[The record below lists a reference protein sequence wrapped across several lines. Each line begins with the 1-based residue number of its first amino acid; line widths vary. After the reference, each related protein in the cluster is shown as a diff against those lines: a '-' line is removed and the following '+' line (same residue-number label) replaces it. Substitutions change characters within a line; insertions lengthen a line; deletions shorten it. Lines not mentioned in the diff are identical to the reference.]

1 MIVVFAS
8 QCSKKALPETRRVL
22 DQFMERTGERSWS
35 GRITLDGLTTVRKLL
50 RKTARRNTAVA
61 CHRVHG
67 TQRLELEWI
76 IGNRKRFNSEGKVP
90 TNSTS
95 RDILK
100 SHSENQWQTAEAIA
114 LLASIAGLFH
124 DFGKAIRL
132 FQLKLEGKRSG
143 GEPLRHEW
151 ISLLLFSAFVAER
164 SDDEWLDHL
173 ACIQP
178 TDDEKILKRFNHL
191 YGDRNL
197 AKRNPMKGFSALAQT
212 IGWLIVTHHRLPR
225 FYKDQNNQITA
236 PSLERLK
243 LDNYEWD
250 ATWNSTQYSMDW
262 TEKEWQQL
270 FDLSQGTPVKSPKWC
285 SKAREIAKRAQKYP
299 QIKQHWMKDNFTSH
313 LARLSLMLADHSYS
327 ASKEYDKWWDDAYVV
342 YANTEKLKNGERQL
356 KQRLDEHNIGVG
368 QNALLL
374 ARQLPRLRA
383 QLPALGLHKTLRK
396 RSSNSNYRWQDK
408 AFDLAESV
416 AEKSREHGFFGVNM
430 ASTGKGKTFANAR
443 IMYGLSDEQTGS
455 RFSIALG
462 LRTLTLQ
469 TGDAL
474 RERLKLDSDELAVL
488 IGSQA
493 VSELYDLSKN
503 KNSDGSES
511 KNIESE
517 AAQSGS
523 ESAEDWFDEYQ
534 HVSYEGTLS
543 DGPLRRWLKAPN
555 PMRPNKSL
563 QMLSAPV
570 LVCTIDHLTPATEGT
585 RGGKQIAP
593 MMRLLTSDLVLD
605 EPDDFDS
612 ADLPALCRLVNWAG
626 LLGSRVLL
634 SSATMPPVFIAGLF
648 EAYRAGREQFDKAC
662 GTTGQTTNI
671 CCAWFDEFSSQA
683 DDHKDESEFKEA
695 MKSFISKRVTQL
707 KKDATEENSLRK
719 AEFLP
724 LNCKNRTKEG
734 AVEAFRE
741 AIFKGIVTQHQRHS
755 LTDPATKK
763 QVSLGLVRMAN
774 ITPLVAVAQAIIATE
789 MPANTRLHLCVYHSQ
804 FPMMMRSKI
813 EERLDTTLA
822 RHQPD
827 VLWQQPEIRN
837 ALDSYPEQHH
847 IFVVLGSPVTEVGRD
862 HDYDWAIAEPSSIR
876 SLIQLA
882 GRIQRHRKQV
892 PNTPNLMILEMNF
905 RALSNKDK
913 PEETQVYCKPGFES
927 KVDLTEESKK
937 LAVSNRENLENCL
950 TLSSKN
956 LSDVLKQEDYKFISS
971 IPRIEVRQGRE
982 PKQSLVDL
990 EHIHLAV
997 ALSSRE
1003 RIRISERLA
1012 ADLWWK
1018 EELLPTWH
1026 GELQRNTPFRQSSP
1040 DDAYMLFQE
1049 DDTEAPL
1056 FWMLGDGHQIGVK
1069 SENKFNRVSLDNLKV
1084 STSVSPW
1091 IETDAETL
1099 FGELSECLQM
1109 EVADVS
1115 RRFGEIRLRR
1125 PSKNDVAKWQYHPW
1139 FGVFR
1144 ELT

>member
-173 ACIQP
+173 ARIQP

-191 YGDRNL
+191 YGDRKL

-225 FYKDQNNQITA
+225 FYNAQNNQITS
-236 PSLERLK
+236 PNLDRLK

-262 TEKEWQQL
+262 TENEWQQQ
-270 FDLSQGTPVKSPKWC
+270 FDLSQGTPIKSHKWC

-327 ASKEYDKWWDDAYVV
+327 AGEKYDKWWDDEYVV
-342 YANTEKLKNGERQL
+342 YANTEKLKNGKRQL

-416 AEKSREHGFFGVNM
+416 AEKSREQGFFGVNM

-443 IMYGLSDEQTGS
+443 IMYGLSDEQIGS

-493 VSELYDLSKN
+493 VSELYDLAKN

-662 GTTGQTTNI
+662 GRTGQTTNI

-683 DDHKDESEFKEA
+683 DDHKDESEFKGA
-695 MKSFISKRVTQL
+695 MKSFISNRVTQL
-707 KKDATEENSLRK
+707 KKDATEENALRK
-719 AEFLP
+719 AELLP
-724 LNCKNRTKEG
+724 LNCTSRTKEG

-741 AIFKGIVTQHQRHS
+741 AILKGIVALHQRHS
-755 LTDPATKK
+755 LSDPATKK

-789 MPANTRLHLCVYHSQ
+789 MPANTRLHLCIYHSQ

-827 VLWQQPEIRN
+827 ALWQQPEIRN

-892 PNTPNLMILEMNF
+892 PSTPNLMILETNF

-913 PEETQVYCKPGFES
+913 PEETQVFCKPGFEVNVELP
-927 KVDLTEESKK
+927 KQPK
-937 LAVSNRENLENCL
+937 NYL
-950 TLSSKN
+950 TLSKKN
-956 LSDVLKQEDYKFISS
+956 LNDILEQKDYEFISS
-971 IPRIEVRQGRE
+971 IPRIEVRTERDPQ
-982 PKQSLVDL
+982 KSLVDL
-990 EHIHLAV
+990 EHCHLAA
-997 ALSSRE
+997 ALKSGTG
-1003 RIRISERLA
+1003 IAIKGRLA
-1012 ADLWWK
+1012 ADFWWQ
-1018 EELLPTWH
+1018 EELLATWH
-1026 GELQRNTPFRQSSP
+1026 GEMQQRTPFRQSSP
-1040 DDAYMLFQE
+1040 DDAYMLYQE
-1049 DDTEAPL
+1049 DDTEAPV
-1056 FWMLGDGHQIGVK
+1056 FWKLGDKQQADVILDTDFHRITQDA
-1069 SENKFNRVSLDNLKV
+1069 FNVAQ
-1084 STSVSPW
+1084 SVSRW
-1091 IETDAETL
+1091 IDTDAEAL
-1099 FGELSECLQM
+1099 FSELSEGLQM

-1125 PSKNDVAKWQYHPW
+1125 PNENDLASWQYHPW
-1139 FGVFR
+1139 LGVFR
-1144 ELT
+1144 E

>member
-8 QCSKKALPETRRVL
+8 QCSKRALPETRRVL
-22 DQFMERTGERSWS
+22 DQFMERSGDRSWS
-35 GRITLDGLTTVRKLL
+35 GRITLEGLTTIRKLL

-67 TQRLELEWI
+67 TQRLELEWVV
-76 IGNRKRFNSEGKVP
+76 GNRQRFNSEGKVP
-90 TNSTS
+90 TNSTG

-114 LLASIAGLFH
+114 LLASLAGLFH
-124 DFGKAIRL
+124 DFGKAILL
-132 FQLKLEGKRSG
+132 FQLKLKGKRTG

-151 ISLLLFSAFVAER
+151 ISLLLFSAFVAKR
-164 SDDEWLDHL
+164 TDDEWLNHL
-173 ACIQP
+173 ARINT
-178 TDDEKILKRFNHL
+178 TDDKEILDIFNDL
-191 YGDRNL
+191 YADNQR
-197 AKRNPMKGFSALAQT
+197 AKANPMKGFSGLAQA

-225 FYKDQNNQITA
+225 FYGSQESQITA
-236 PSLERLK
+236 PNLEKLK

-250 ATWNSTQYSMDW
+250 ASWNSPQCLKGWTAKEWTTQ
-262 TEKEWQQL
+262 EWQQQ
-270 FDLSQGTPVKSPKWC
+270 FDLTQGTPVSSHAWC
-285 SKAREIAKRAQKYP
+285 SKARAIAKRALQYP
-299 QIKQHWMKDNFTSH
+299 QLKQNWMTDNFTSH

-327 ASKEYDKWWDDAYVV
+327 AGKENTKWWDDDYQV
-342 YANTEKLKNGERQL
+342 YANTEKLKSGKRRL

-374 ARQLPRLRA
+374 ARQLPKLRA
-383 QLPALGLHKTLRK
+383 QLPALGHHKTLRK
-396 RSSNSNYRWQDK
+396 RTDNPNYRWQDK
-408 AFDLAESV
+408 AFELAESV

-443 IMYGLSDEQTGS
+443 IMYGLSEEQTGS

-474 RERLKLDSDELAVL
+474 RERLKLDDDELAVL

-493 VSELYDLSKN
+493 VLELYDLAKN
-503 KNSDGSES
+503 KNNEEAKS

-517 AAQSGS
+517 AAKSGS

-555 PMRPNKSL
+555 PSRPNKSL

-648 EAYRAGREQFDKAC
+648 EAYRAGREQYDKAC
-662 GTTGQTTNI
+662 GTSGQPTNI
-671 CCAWFDEFSSQA
+671 CCAWFDEFTAQA
-683 DDHKDESEFKEA
+683 VDHAEEAGFKES
-695 MKSFISKRVTQL
+695 MKTFIGKRVNQL
-707 KKDATEENSLRK
+707 KKSATKESALRK
-719 AEFLP
+719 AELLP
-724 LNCKNRTKEG
+724 LNCTNHTKKG
-734 AVEAFRE
+734 AVEAFHE
-741 AIFKGIVTQHQRHS
+741 TILKGIVTQHQRHS
-755 LTDPATKK
+755 QSDPATKK

-774 ITPLVAVAQAIIATE
+774 IKPLVAIAQAIIAHDL
-789 MPANTRLHLCVYHSQ
+789 PADIRLHLCVYHSQ

-813 EERLDTTLA
+813 EERLDATLA

-827 VLWQQPEIRN
+827 ELWQQPEIRS
-837 ALDSYPEQHH
+837 ALDTYPEQQH

-862 HDYDWAIAEPSSIR
+862 HDYDWAIAEPSSMR

-892 PNTPNLMILEMNF
+892 PDVPNLMILETNF
-905 RALSNKDK
+905 RAQSNKDK
-913 PEETQVYCKPGFES
+913 PEESQVFCKPGFEINVELP
-927 KVDLTEESKK
+927 KQPK
-937 LAVSNRENLENCL
+937 NYL

-956 LSDVLKQEDYKFISS
+956 LNDVLDKKDYEFISS
-971 IPRIEVRQGRE
+971 IPRIEVRAGRD
-982 PKQSLVDL
+982 PKKSLVDL
-990 EHIHLAV
+990 EHCHLAA
-997 ALSSRE
+997 ALKTGTG
-1003 RIRISERLA
+1003 ITIKGRLA
-1012 ADLWWK
+1012 ADLWWQ
-1018 EELLPTWH
+1018 EESHPTWH
-1026 GELQRNTPFRQSSP
+1026 GEMQQRTPFRQSSP
-1040 DDAYMLFQE
+1040 DDAYMLYQE
-1049 DDTEAPL
+1049 DDTEFPV
-1056 FWMLGDGHQIGVK
+1056 FWKLGDRQELPVR
-1069 SENKFNRVSLDNLKV
+1069 SEEKFNRIPQDALNIAQGVSQ
-1084 STSVSPW
+1084 W

-1099 FGELSECLQM
+1099 FSELSEDLQM

-1125 PSKNDVAKWQYHPW
+1125 PGENDLASWQYHPW
-1139 FGVFR
+1139 LGVFR